1 MMQDCNNSTL
11 GLYVP
16 SAENPWDISKI
27 RFIYRRLGFGI
38 SNDKAK
44 ALLSKSPGE
53 LIEEII
59 NSAKIMPL
67 TPAPEWG
74 FWNNAEISNSGN
86 NQAYY
91 KTVWQKQAFTNFLSD
106 GFRERL
112 TLFWSNHFVT
122 EYYDYN
128 RSQYLYQYHSR
139 LQQYSLGNFKEFVSA
154 IGLEPAMLLYL
165 NGYSNKKK
173 APNENY
179 ARELYELFTLG
190 EGNGYT
196 SSDITETSRALTG
209 YNKYSNGN
217 GSGIIFNENTFDDG
231 EKTIFGKT
239 GNWGYE
245 DVIDILFQEKKE
257 LIANFICEKLYKYFV
272 SPVLDKKITS
282 ELASTFISNNFEL
295 VPVYQKL
302 FKSEHFFDLNSSNVL
317 IKSPIDLF
325 VFMQND
331 FEFVFPQNFQKNHT
345 NYMKARCIEMGQEIF
360 KPIDVAGWQENHDWI
375 STGTLPMRWEFIE
388 YILNRHWAGNKEQFR
403 TFIISLVGQNEKDP
417 KVIVDKLKDHM
428 FCKYDIKEEERLDA
442 VNIFKGEIPDNYF
455 EDGTWTLNY
464 ESVPTQVYNLM
475 LFFIS
480 LPEFQ
485 LK

>member
-1 MMQDCNNSTL
+1 MQGCNNSTL
-11 GLYVP
+11 TLYVP
-16 SAENPWDISKI
+16 SSENAWNISKI

-38 SNDKAK
+38 SNEKAK
-44 ALLSKSPGE
+44 PLLTKSPGE
-53 LIEEII
+53 LIEDII

-74 FWNNAEISNSGN
+74 FWNNDEINNSGN
-86 NQAYY
+86 NQGYY

-154 IGLEPAMLLYL
+154 IGLEPAMLMYL

-217 GSGIIFNENTFDDG
+217 GSAIIFNENTFDGG
-231 EKTIFGKT
+231 EKTIFGKK
-239 GNWGYE
+239 GNWGYQ

-257 LIANFICEKLYKYFV
+257 LIANFICEKLYRYFV
-272 SPVLDKKITS
+272 SPVLNKEITS

-295 VPVYQKL
+295 VPVYQQL

-325 VFMQND
+325 VYMQND
-331 FEFVFPQNFQKNHT
+331 FEFVFPENFQKNHT

-403 TFIISLVGQNEKDP
+403 TFIISLVGEDEKDP
-417 KVIVDKLKDHM
+417 KVIVDKLKDYM
-428 FCKYDIKEEERLDA
+428 FCKYDIKEEERMDA
-442 VNIFKGEIPDNYF
+442 INIFKGEIPENYF
-455 EDGTWTLNY
+455 QDGTWTLNY

>member
-1 MMQDCNNSTL
+1 M
-11 GLYVP
+11 
-16 SAENPWDISKI
+16 
-27 RFIYRRLGFGI
+27 
-38 SNDKAK
+38 
-44 ALLSKSPGE
+44 
-53 LIEEII
+53 
-59 NSAKIMPL
+59 
-67 TPAPEWG
+67 
-74 FWNNAEISNSGN
+74 
-86 NQAYY
+86 
-91 KTVWQKQAFTNFLSD
+91 
-106 GFRERL
+106 
-112 TLFWSNHFVT
+112 T

-128 RSQYLYQYHSR
+128 QSQYLYQYHSR

-154 IGLEPAMLLYL
+154 IGLEPAMLKYL

-196 SSDITETSRALTG
+196 STDITETSRALTG

-217 GSGIIFNENTFDDG
+217 GSVIIFNQNTFDNG

-239 GNWGYE
+239 GNWGYQ
-245 DVIDILFQEKKE
+245 DVVDILFQEKKE

-272 SPVLDKKITS
+272 SPILNKKITS

-295 VPVYQKL
+295 VPVYQQL

-325 VFMQND
+325 VFIQND
-331 FEFVFPQNFQKNHT
+331 FEFVFGQTFQEKHI
-345 NYMKARCIEMGQEIF
+345 NYMKARSVEMGQEIF

-375 STGTLPMRWEFIE
+375 STGTIPMRWEFIE

-403 TFIISLVGQNEKDP
+403 TFIISLVGQDEKDP
-417 KVIVDKLKDHM
+417 KVIVDKLKDYM
-428 FCKYDIKEEERLDA
+428 FCKYDIKEEEQTDA
-442 VNIFKGEIPDNYF
+442 INIFKGDIPDNYF
-455 EDGTWTLNY
+455 QDGTWTLNY

>member
-1 MMQDCNNSTL
+1 MQDCNNSTL

-16 SAENPWDISKI
+16 SAENPWGISKI
-27 RFIYRRLGFGI
+27 KFIYRRLGFGI

-44 ALLSKSPGE
+44 ALLSRSPGE

-74 FWNNAEISNSGN
+74 FWNNAEINNSGN

-272 SPVLDKKITS
+272 SPVLNKKITS
-282 ELASTFISNNFEL
+282 ELASIFISNNFEL
-295 VPVYQKL
+295 VPVYQQL

-442 VNIFKGEIPDNYF
+442 INIFKGEIPDNYF

>member
-16 SAENPWDISKI
+16 SAENPWGISKI
-27 RFIYRRLGFGI
+27 KFIYRRLGFGI

-59 NSAKIMPL
+59 NYAKIMPL

-417 KVIVDKLKDHM
+417 KVIVDKLKDYM

-464 ESVPTQVYNLM
+464 ESVPSQVYNLM

>member
-1 MMQDCNNSTL
+1 MNNCNDSPL
-11 GLYVP
+11 VLYTP
-16 SAENPWDISKI
+16 SDDNPWNVSKI
-27 RFIYRRLGFGI
+27 RFLYRRLGFGI
-38 SNDKAK
+38 SNEKAK
-44 ALLSKSPGE
+44 ALLVKSPEE
-53 LIEEII
+53 LIDDII
-59 NSAKIMPL
+59 NSAKTMPL
-67 TPAPEWG
+67 TSAPEWG
-74 FWNNAEISNSGN
+74 FWNNSEIGNSGN

-91 KTVWQKQAFTNFLSD
+91 KNVWQKQAFSNFISD

-128 RSQYLYQYHSR
+128 QAQYLYQYHSR
-139 LQQYSLGNFKEFVSA
+139 LQEYSLGNFKDFVSV
-154 IGLEPAMLLYL
+154 IGLEPAMLRYL

-196 SSDITETSRALTG
+196 SNDITETSRALTG
-209 YNKYSNGN
+209 YNKYLDGY
-217 GSGIIFNENTFDDG
+217 GSAVVFNENTFDSGD
-231 EKTIFGKT
+231 KTIFGKT
-239 GNWGYE
+239 GNWGYQ
-245 DVIDILFQEKKE
+245 DVIDILFEEKKE

-272 SPVLDKKITS
+272 SPVLNKEITS
-282 ELASTFISNNFEL
+282 QLALTFIAADFEL
-295 VPVYQKL
+295 VPVYNQL
-302 FKSEHFFDLNSSNVL
+302 FKSKHFFDPNSSNVL

-325 VFMQND
+325 VFIQND
-331 FEFVFPQNFQKNHT
+331 FEFIFPSNFQKNHT
-345 NYMKARCIEMGQEIF
+345 NYLKSRCTEMGQEIF

-388 YILNRHWAGNKEQFR
+388 YIFNRHWAGNKEQFR
-403 TFIISLVGQNEKDP
+403 TFIISLVGNTEKDP
-417 KVIVDKLKDHM
+417 KIIVDKLKGFM
-428 FCKYDIKEEERLDA
+428 FCNYDIKYEERLDA
-442 VNIFKGEIPDNYF
+442 INIFKGDVPDNYF
-455 EDGTWTLNY
+455 EDGTWDLNN
-464 ESVPTQVYNLM
+464 ESVPKQVYDLI

>member
-59 NSAKIMPL
+59 NYAKIMPL

>member
-59 NSAKIMPL
+59 NYAKIMPL

-442 VNIFKGEIPDNYF
+442 INIFKGEIPDNYF

>member
-1 MMQDCNNSTL
+1 MQGCNNSTL
-11 GLYVP
+11 TLYVP
-16 SAENPWDISKI
+16 SSENAWNISKI

-38 SNDKAK
+38 SNEKAK
-44 ALLSKSPGE
+44 ALLTKSPGE

-74 FWNNAEISNSGN
+74 FWNNDEINNSGN
-86 NQAYY
+86 NQGYY

-154 IGLEPAMLLYL
+154 IGLEPAMLMYL

-217 GSGIIFNENTFDDG
+217 GSAIIFNENTFDAG

-239 GNWGYE
+239 GNWGYQ

-257 LIANFICEKLYKYFV
+257 LIANFICEKLYRYFV
-272 SPVLDKKITS
+272 SPVLNKEITS

-295 VPVYQKL
+295 VPVYQQL

-325 VFMQND
+325 VYMQND
-331 FEFVFPQNFQKNHT
+331 FEFVFPENFQKNHT

-403 TFIISLVGQNEKDP
+403 TFIISLVGEDEKDP
-417 KVIVDKLKDHM
+417 KVIVDKLKDYM
-428 FCKYDIKEEERLDA
+428 FCKYDIKEEERMDA
-442 VNIFKGEIPDNYF
+442 INIFKGEIPENYF
-455 EDGTWTLNY
+455 QDGTWTLNY

>member
-1 MMQDCNNSTL
+1 MQGCNNSTL
-11 GLYVP
+11 TLYVP
-16 SAENPWDISKI
+16 SSENAWNISKI

-38 SNDKAK
+38 SNEKAK
-44 ALLSKSPGE
+44 ALLTKSPGE

-74 FWNNAEISNSGN
+74 FWNNDEINNSGN
-86 NQAYY
+86 NQGYY

-154 IGLEPAMLLYL
+154 IGLEPAMLMYL

-217 GSGIIFNENTFDDG
+217 GSAIIFNENTFDAG

-239 GNWGYE
+239 GNWGYQ

-257 LIANFICEKLYKYFV
+257 LIANFICEKLYRYFV
-272 SPVLDKKITS
+272 SPVLNKEITS

-295 VPVYQKL
+295 VPVYQQL

-325 VFMQND
+325 VYMQND
-331 FEFVFPQNFQKNHT
+331 FEFVFPENFQKNHT

-403 TFIISLVGQNEKDP
+403 TFIISLVGEDEKDP
-417 KVIVDKLKDHM
+417 KVIVDKLKDYM
-428 FCKYDIKEEERLDA
+428 FCKYDIKEEERTDA
-442 VNIFKGEIPDNYF
+442 INIFKGEIPENYF
-455 EDGTWTLNY
+455 QDGTWTLNY

>member
-1 MMQDCNNSTL
+1 MQDCNNSTL
-11 GLYVP
+11 DLFVP
-16 SAENPWDISKI
+16 SNKNPWDISKI

-44 ALLSKSPGE
+44 ALLAKLPGE
-53 LIEEII
+53 LIEDII
-59 NSAKIMPL
+59 NSANIMPL

-74 FWNNAEISNSGN
+74 FWNNDEINNSGN

-295 VPVYQKL
+295 VPVYQRL

-442 VNIFKGEIPDNYF
+442 INIFKGEIPDNYF

>member
-1 MMQDCNNSTL
+1 MQGCNNSTL
-11 GLYVP
+11 TLYVP
-16 SAENPWDISKI
+16 SSENAWNISKI

-38 SNDKAK
+38 SNEKAK
-44 ALLSKSPGE
+44 PLLTKSPGE
-53 LIEEII
+53 LIEDII

-74 FWNNAEISNSGN
+74 FWNNDEINNSGN
-86 NQAYY
+86 NQGYY

-154 IGLEPAMLLYL
+154 IGLEPAMLMYL

-217 GSGIIFNENTFDDG
+217 GSAIIFNENTFDAG

-239 GNWGYE
+239 GNWGYQ
-245 DVIDILFQEKKE
+245 DIIDILFQEKKE
-257 LIANFICEKLYKYFV
+257 LIANFICEKLYRYFV
-272 SPVLDKKITS
+272 SPVLNKEITS

-295 VPVYQKL
+295 VPVYQQL

-325 VFMQND
+325 VYMQND
-331 FEFVFPQNFQKNHT
+331 FEFVFPENFQKNHT

-403 TFIISLVGQNEKDP
+403 TFIISLVGEDEKDP
-417 KVIVDKLKDHM
+417 KVIVDKLKDYM
-428 FCKYDIKEEERLDA
+428 FCKYDIKEEERTDA
-442 VNIFKGEIPDNYF
+442 INIFKGEIPENYF
-455 EDGTWTLNY
+455 QDGTWTLNY

>member
-1 MMQDCNNSTL
+1 MQDCNNSTL

-16 SAENPWDISKI
+16 SAENPWGISKI
-27 RFIYRRLGFGI
+27 KFIYRRLGFGI

-59 NSAKIMPL
+59 NYAKIMPL

-295 VPVYQKL
+295 VPVYQQL

-417 KVIVDKLKDHM
+417 RVIVDKLKDYM
-428 FCKYDIKEEERLDA
+428 FCKYNIKEEERLDA

>member
-1 MMQDCNNSTL
+1 MQDCNNSTL

-44 ALLSKSPGE
+44 SLLARSPGE

-272 SPVLDKKITS
+272 SPVLNKKITS

-295 VPVYQKL
+295 VPVYQRL

-417 KVIVDKLKDHM
+417 KVIVDKLKDYM

-442 VNIFKGEIPDNYF
+442 INIFKGEIPDNYF

>member
-1 MMQDCNNSTL
+1 MQDCNNSTL
-11 GLYVP
+11 SLYVP
-16 SAENPWDISKI
+16 SDENPWDISKI

-44 ALLSKSPGE
+44 SLLIKSPEDLVEE
-53 LIEEII
+53 LI
-59 NSAKIMPL
+59 NSAKLLPL
-67 TPAPEWG
+67 TTAPEWG
-74 FWNNAEISNSGN
+74 FWNNAEINSSGN
-86 NQAYY
+86 NQGYY
-91 KTVWQKQAFTNFLSD
+91 KNVWQKQAFTNFIND

-128 RSQYLYQYHSR
+128 RANYLYQYHSR
-139 LQQYSLGNFKEFVSA
+139 LQEYSLGNFKDFVSA
-154 IGLEPAMLLYL
+154 IGLEPAMLMYL

-196 SSDITETSRALTG
+196 STDITETSRALTG

-217 GSGIIFNENTFDDG
+217 GSTVIFNETTFDDG

-239 GNWGYE
+239 GSWGYQ
-245 DVIDILFQEKKE
+245 DVIDILFEEKKE
-257 LIANFICEKLYKYFV
+257 LIANFICEKLYLYFV
-272 SPVLDKKITS
+272 SPVLNKEITS
-282 ELASTFISNNFEL
+282 QLALTFIASNFEL
-295 VPVYQKL
+295 IPVYRQL
-302 FKSEHFFDLNSSNVL
+302 FKSEHFFDLKSSNVL

-325 VFMQND
+325 VFIQND
-331 FEFVFPQNFQKNHT
+331 FEFVFPENFEKNYT
-345 NYMKARCIEMGQEIF
+345 NYLRFRCIEMGQEIF
-360 KPIDVAGWQENHDWI
+360 KPVDVAGWQENHDWI

-388 YILNRHWAGNKEQFR
+388 YILNRHFAGNKEQFR
-403 TFIISLVGQNEKDP
+403 TFIKSLVGEDEKDP
-417 KVIVDKLKDHM
+417 KVIVDKLKVHM
-428 FCKYDIKEEERLDA
+428 FCKYDIKNEELQDA
-442 VNIFKGEIPDNYF
+442 LNIFKGDVPDNYF
-455 EDGTWTLNY
+455 EDGTWDLSY
-464 ESVPTQVYNLM
+464 ESVPNQVYNLM
-475 LFFIS
+475 LFLIS

>member
-1 MMQDCNNSTL
+1 MQGCNNSTL
-11 GLYVP
+11 TLYVP
-16 SAENPWDISKI
+16 SSENPWDISKI

-38 SNDKAK
+38 SNEKAK
-44 ALLSKSPGE
+44 ALLTKSPEE
-53 LIEEII
+53 LIDEII
-59 NSAKIMPL
+59 NSAKMMPL

-74 FWNNAEISNSGN
+74 FWNNDEINNSGN
-86 NQAYY
+86 NQGYY
-91 KTVWQKQAFTNFLSD
+91 KTLWQKQAFSNFLSD

-139 LQQYSLGNFKEFVSA
+139 LQQYSLGNFKEFLSA

-217 GSGIIFNENTFDDG
+217 GSAIIFSENNFDAG

-239 GNWGYE
+239 GNWGYQ
-245 DVIDILFQEKKE
+245 DVVDILFQEKKE

-272 SPVLDKKITS
+272 SPILNKKITS

-295 VPVYQKL
+295 VPVYQQL

-325 VFMQND
+325 VFIQND

-375 STGTLPMRWEFIE
+375 STGTIPMRWEFIE

-403 TFIISLVGQNEKDP
+403 TFIISLVGQDEKDP
-417 KVIVDKLKDHM
+417 KVIVDKLKDYM
-428 FCKYDIKEEERLDA
+428 FCKYDIKEEEQTDA
-442 VNIFKGEIPDNYF
+442 INIFKGDIPDNYF
-455 EDGTWTLNY
+455 QDGTWTLNY

>member
-1 MMQDCNNSTL
+1 MQGCNNSTL
-11 GLYVP
+11 TLYVP
-16 SAENPWDISKI
+16 SSENSWNISKI

-38 SNDKAK
+38 SNEKAK
-44 ALLSKSPGE
+44 ALLTKSPGE

-74 FWNNAEISNSGN
+74 FWNNDEINNSGN
-86 NQAYY
+86 NQGYY

-154 IGLEPAMLLYL
+154 IGLEPAMLMYL

-217 GSGIIFNENTFDDG
+217 GSAIIFNENTFDAG

-239 GNWGYE
+239 GNWGYQ

-257 LIANFICEKLYKYFV
+257 LIANFICEKLYRYFV
-272 SPVLDKKITS
+272 SPVLNKEITS

-295 VPVYQKL
+295 VPVYQQL

-325 VFMQND
+325 VYMQND
-331 FEFVFPQNFQKNHT
+331 FEFVFPENFQKNHT

-403 TFIISLVGQNEKDP
+403 TFIISLVGEDEKDP
-417 KVIVDKLKDHM
+417 KVIVDKLKDYM
-428 FCKYDIKEEERLDA
+428 FCKYDIKEEERTDA
-442 VNIFKGEIPDNYF
+442 INIFKGEIPENYF
-455 EDGTWTLNY
+455 QDGTWTLNY

>member
-1 MMQDCNNSTL
+1 MQGCNNSTL
-11 GLYVP
+11 TLYVP
-16 SAENPWDISKI
+16 SSENSWNISKI

-38 SNDKAK
+38 SNEKAK
-44 ALLSKSPGE
+44 PLLTKSPGE
-53 LIEEII
+53 LIEDII

-74 FWNNAEISNSGN
+74 FWNNDEINNSGN
-86 NQAYY
+86 NQGYY

-154 IGLEPAMLLYL
+154 IGLEPAMLMYL

-217 GSGIIFNENTFDDG
+217 GSAIIFNENTFDAG

-239 GNWGYE
+239 GNWGYQ
-245 DVIDILFQEKKE
+245 DIIDILFQEKKE
-257 LIANFICEKLYKYFV
+257 LIANFICEKLYRYFV
-272 SPVLDKKITS
+272 SPVLNKEITS

-295 VPVYQKL
+295 VPVYQQL

-325 VFMQND
+325 VYMQND
-331 FEFVFPQNFQKNHT
+331 FEFVFPENFQKNHT

-403 TFIISLVGQNEKDP
+403 TFIISLVGEDEKDP
-417 KVIVDKLKDHM
+417 KVIVDKLKDYM
-428 FCKYDIKEEERLDA
+428 FCKYDIKEEERMDA
-442 VNIFKGEIPDNYF
+442 INIFKGEIPENYF
-455 EDGTWTLNY
+455 QDGTWTLNY

>member
-1 MMQDCNNSTL
+1 MQDCNESKL
-11 GLYVP
+11 ALYVP
-16 SAENPWDISKI
+16 NFENPWDILKI
-27 RFIYRRLGFGI
+27 RFVFRRLGFGI
-38 SNDKAK
+38 SYTKAED
-44 ALLSKSPGE
+44 LLNKSPE
-53 LIEEII
+53 ILIDEII
-59 NSAKIMPL
+59 NSAKNMAL
-67 TPAPEWG
+67 TQAPEWG
-74 FWNNAEISNSGN
+74 FWNNAQINNSGN

-91 KTVWQKQAFTNFLSD
+91 KNLWQKQAFSNFISD

-139 LQQYSLGNFKEFVSA
+139 LQQYALGNFKEFVSA

-217 GSGIIFNENTFDDG
+217 GSSIIFNETTFDSE
-231 EKTIFGKT
+231 EKTIFGKK
-239 GNWGYE
+239 GNWGYQ
-245 DVIDILFQEKKE
+245 DVIDILFEEKKE

-272 SPVLDKKITS
+272 SPVLNKTITS

-295 VPVYQKL
+295 VPVYKQL

-331 FEFVFPQNFQKNHT
+331 FEFVFPENFQKNHT
-345 NYMKARCIEMGQEIF
+345 NYMRARCIEMGQEIF

-403 TFIISLVGQNEKDP
+403 AFIISLVGRDEKNP
-417 KVIVDKLKDHM
+417 KVIVDKLKDYM
-428 FCKYDIKEEERLDA
+428 FCKYDIKEEERKDA
-442 VNIFKGEIPDNYF
+442 INIFKGEIPDNYF
-455 EDGTWTLNY
+455 DDGTWTLNY